1 MFFHLNLLG
10 HILLL
15 NGNFLPWLIQI
26 LIDLQV
32 RFHNHDLSIFSLI
45 VLINIVNQ
53 VEIELILNRRNLNLL
68 GSPFGHED
76 IVLPIHIGM
85 QVHVQVFHFT
95 TVDRVLRFLK
105 LPYFVLL
112 YLDFDSPKFLVILFA
127 QIAPMSDHFY
137 CLFLAF

>member
-15 NGNFLPWLIQI
+15 DGNFLPWLIQI

-32 RFHNHDLSIFSLI
+32 RFHNHDLSILSLI
-45 VLINIVNQ
+45 VLINVVNQ
-53 VEIELILNRRNLNLL
+53 VEIELILERRNLNLL

-85 QVHVQVFHFT
+85 QVHVQVLHFT
-95 TVDRVLRFLK
+95 IVDRVLRFLK

-112 YLDFDSPKFLVILFA
+112 YLDFDGPKSLVIMFA
-127 QIAPMSDHFY
+127 
-137 CLFLAF
+137 

>member
-15 NGNFLPWLIQI
+15 DGYFLSWLIQI

-32 RFHNHDLSIFSLI
+32 GFHYHDFSILSLI

-53 VEIELILNRRNLNLL
+53 VEIELILDRRNLNLL

-85 QVHVQVFHFT
+85 QVHVQVLHFT
-95 TVDRVLRFLK
+95 IVDRVLRFLK

-112 YLDFDSPKFLVILFA
+112 YLDFDGPKSLVIMFA
-127 QIAPMSDHFY
+127 
-137 CLFLAF
+137 